1 MREERTGRWQ
11 CLGCILLPWQS
22 GYISW
27 TVHYKSR
34 ACYTVWVNSRK
45 TPHKWGSLWSLHPQV
60 PPMHTHPATNFCP
73 HGGGDIWSQ
82 EVPEPPFCSLSQV
95 RPQGSS
101 LALAPRLLRGL
112 FICEIACVL
121 LVSGRSACLMLMSL

>member
-1 MREERTGRWQ
+1 MPGLCLPPLAVRLSSGLFTTRAELVKQFGLIVERLRTNGAA
-11 CLGCILLPWQS
+11 CGLLTHKYLPCT
-22 GYISW
+22 YIQPLIS
-27 TVHYKSR
+27 
-34 ACYTVWVNSRK
+34 A
-45 TPHKWGSLWSLHPQV
+45 L
-60 PPMHTHPATNFCP
+60 M
-73 HGGGDIWSQ
+73 GGGIIWSQ

-95 RPQGSS
+95 RPQGNS